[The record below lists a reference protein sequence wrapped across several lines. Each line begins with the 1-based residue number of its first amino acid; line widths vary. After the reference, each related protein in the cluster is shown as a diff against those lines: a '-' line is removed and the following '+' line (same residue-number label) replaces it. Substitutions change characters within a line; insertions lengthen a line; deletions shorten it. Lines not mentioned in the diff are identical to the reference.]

1 MRMPHIGAMVHAR
14 NMEFLRDRGTFF
26 WNLIFPFFLV
36 FGFAFAFSGDGEEM
50 FTVGV
55 YGQGGE
61 GEVSLSRGVEFL
73 ELESIGVREYEDL
86 ETAINRVRNHQIDFL
101 INFEEGTYLLNET
114 SSRGKLAE
122 QIFSAYGGDRFEQQQ
137 IRGEP
142 IRFIDWFV
150 PGVIGLNM
158 MFSSLFGVGFV
169 IVRYRKNGV
178 LKRLK
183 ATPLSSLEFVTAQ
196 VVSRLLIVTVT
207 SVIVYTGA
215 NIFLNFRMRGSY
227 LDLLLVTMLSIT
239 CLISFGLIFA
249 ARFRSEEVAS
259 GVINVALW
267 PMIAFSGIFFSL
279 ENVPPVLRRVA
290 QAFPLTHFLEGT
302 RSIMLEGASLW
313 GIMPNVLA
321 LLGMTALFLVIAS
334 WLFVWE

>member
-1 MRMPHIGAMVHAR
+1 MQLQHIISMLHAR

-36 FGFAFAFSGDGEEM
+36 FGFAFAFSGNNDEV
-50 FTVGV
+50 FTVGTF
-55 YGQGGE
+55 GEDQG
-61 GEVSLSRGVEFL
+61 SLEFL
-73 ELESIGVREYEDL
+73 ALESIGTRTYEELD
-86 ETAINRVRNHQIDFL
+86 TALNRVRNHQIDFL
-101 INFEEGTYLLNET
+101 INFQQGTYLLNET
-114 SSRGKLAE
+114 SPEGRLAE
-122 QIFSAYGGDRFEQQQ
+122 RIFTAYGGDQFERQE
-137 IRGEP
+137 ISGEP

-196 VVSRLLIVTVT
+196 VVSRLLIVTIT

-215 NIFLNFRMRGSY
+215 NIFLNFRMEGSY

-239 CLISFGLIFA
+239 TLIAFGLIFA

-267 PMIAFSGIFFSL
+267 PMLAFSGVFFSL
-279 ENVPPVLRRVA
+279 ENVPKALRNVS

-302 RSIMLEGASLW
+302 RSIMLEGAGL
-313 GIMPNVLA
+313 IDIAPHLLA
-321 LLGMTALFLVIAS
+321 LGGMTVLFLVIAAR
-334 WLFVWE
+334 LFVWE

>member
-1 MRMPHIGAMVHAR
+1 MRISHITAMIHAR

-36 FGFAFAFSGDGEEM
+36 FGFAFAFSGEGEEV
-50 FTVGV
+50 FTVGTV
-55 YGQGGE
+55 
-61 GEVSLSRGVEFL
+61 GEVPANIEFFD
-73 ELESIGVREYEDL
+73 LESIGTREYAEIEVAL
-86 ETAINRVRNHQIDFL
+86 ERVRNHQIDFL
-101 INFEEGTYLLNET
+101 VNFDEGTYLLNET
-114 SSRGKLAE
+114 SSRGQLVERVFQA
-122 QIFSAYGGDRFEQQQ
+122 FGGSGFQRREITGD
-137 IRGEP
+137 P
-142 IRFIDWFV
+142 IRYIDWFV

-183 ATPLSSLEFVTAQ
+183 ATPLSSLEFVSAQ

-207 SVIVYTGA
+207 SIIVYAGA
-215 NIFLNFRMRGSY
+215 NLFLGFMMKGSY
-227 LDLLLVTMLSIT
+227 LNLLLVTMLSIT
-239 CLISFGLIFA
+239 CLIAFGLVFA

-267 PMIAFSGIFFSL
+267 PMLAFSGIFFSL
-279 ENVPPVLRRVA
+279 ENVPAILSRIAR
-290 QAFPLTHFLEGT
+290 AFPLTHFLEAT
-302 RSIMLEGASLW
+302 RSIMLEGAGLAV
-313 GIMPNVLA
+313 IAPNILA
-321 LLGMTALFLVIAS
+321 LAGMTALFLVVAS

>member
-1 MRMPHIGAMVHAR
+1 MRLPHILAMVHAR

-36 FGFAFAFSGDGEEM
+36 FGFSFAFSGDGDDVL
-50 FTVGV
+50 TVGL
-55 YGQGGE
+55 YG
-61 GEVSLSRGVEFL
+61 SREESTPTVEELEFL
-73 ELESIGVREYEDL
+73 QLPGISTREYEDL
-86 ETAINRVRNHQIDFL
+86 GSAIDRVRNHQIDFL
-101 INFEEGTYLLNET
+101 LNLEEGTYLLNET
-114 SSRGKLAE
+114 ASRGHLAE
-122 QIFSAYGGDRFEQQQ
+122 RLFAAYGGGSFERQE

-183 ATPLSSLEFVTAQ
+183 ATPLSSLEFVSAQ

-207 SVIVYTGA
+207 SIIVYTGA
-215 NIFLNFRMRGSY
+215 NIFLNFRMHGSY
-227 LDLLLVTMLSIT
+227 LNLLLVTMLSIT
-239 CLISFGLIFA
+239 CLIAFGLIFA

-279 ENVPPVLRRVA
+279 ENVPQILQRIAR
-290 QAFPLTHFLEGT
+290 AFPLTHFLEGT
-302 RSIMLEGASLW
+302 RSIMLEGAGLLEISANL
-313 GIMPNVLA
+313 LA
-321 LLGMTALFLVIAS
+321 LGGMTVLFLLVAS